1 VIFKGRR
8 EQNMPER
15 DPTVIGRV
23 KHVLGATVTIAL
35 DPELAGVAPLWEGRV
50 QPIGQVGSIVRI
62 PQGPIPLLA
71 TVTLVGIAELA
82 GSLAPS
88 ISTQVGERWL
98 KAQLLG
104 EVSGLG
110 RFQRGVS
117 SYPGLDD
124 PVHFTTPDQL
134 RAVFPPPGVERIRLG
149 GVAAAPEIPLALT
162 ASPLVMRHSAIVGS
176 TGSGKSSAVAAIVQ
190 NFVRA
195 GWTSSNIVIIDPH
208 GEYASALGNVA
219 AVRSVLGAGA
229 TLLRVPFWALPA
241 ADILAAFCGPV
252 DSMTVN
258 TRFAELVTQARRDF
272 LDGCTWLVVDPE
284 AVGADTP
291 VPFDLRAVWHK
302 LDSENRA
309 TYSGANGAG
318 DLKQIDPGDP
328 ESLRPATFEPYNP
341 GNQAPFRGPKF
352 GFYGTVPDRLRLRL
366 LDSRFRFF
374 QEPAGEKTGP
384 DPLVGVLQEWL
395 GEDRPVSV
403 LDFSGVPAD
412 ATDLAVGVVIQ
423 LLFEVAVRSDETGI
437 GRPRPVLIVLE
448 EAHRYLSDSTTVRIA
463 RESANRVARE
473 GRKYGVGL
481 MLVTQRPSELPATAL
496 AQVGTI
502 VALRLTNGT
511 DQATVKAALP
521 DSVAGLADVLPSL
534 RTGEAIVSGEGV
546 TLPTRVLIDLPAPKP
561 EAGDPDLASWR
572 NEAQANDLIAAVS
585 RWRGLEAAE

>member
-1 VIFKGRR
+1 MSLGHLVPS
-8 EQNMPER
+8 MPER

-23 KHVLGATVTIAL
+23 KHVLGATVTVAL
-35 DPELAGVAPLWEGRV
+35 DPDLAGVAPLWEGRV

-62 PQGPIPLLA
+62 PQGPVTLLA

-134 RAVFPPPGVERIRLG
+134 HVVYPPSDDERIRLG
-149 GVAAAPEIPLALT
+149 GVAAAPEIPLSLS

-176 TGSGKSSAVAAIVQ
+176 TGSGKSSAVASIVQ
-190 NFVRA
+190 NFIRS
-195 GWTSSNIVIIDPH
+195 GWLAANIVVIDPH
-208 GEYASALGNVA
+208 GEYAAALGTVA
-219 AVRSVLGAGA
+219 AVRSVLGTNDG
-229 TLLRVPFWALPA
+229 LLRVPFWALPA

-252 DSMTVN
+252 ESPTIN
-258 TRFAELVTQARRDF
+258 ARFAELVVDARREF
-272 LDGCTWLVVDPE
+272 LDGCEWLTVDPE
-284 AVGADTP
+284 SVGADTP
-291 VPFDLRAVWHK
+291 IPFDLRAVWHK
-302 LDSENRA
+302 LDWENRA
-309 TYSGANGAG
+309 TYSSAGGAG
-318 DLKQIDPGDP
+318 EVRVVDSGDAAR
-328 ESLRPATFEPYNP
+328 LRQARFEPYNP

-352 GFYGTVPDRLRLRL
+352 GNYGTVPDRLRQRL
-366 LDSRFRFF
+366 LDSRFKFF
-374 QEPAGEKTGP
+374 QEPAGDKAGS
-384 DPLVGVLQEWL
+384 DPLVDVLREWL
-395 GEDRPVSV
+395 GGDRPVSV
-403 LDFSGVPAD
+403 LDFSGVPAG

-423 LLFEVAVRSDETGI
+423 LLFEVAVRSDKTGI
-437 GRPRPVLIVLE
+437 GRPRPVMIVLE
-448 EAHRYLSDSTTVRIA
+448 EAHRYLSDSMTVRIA

-502 VALRLTNGT
+502 VALRLTNNT

-534 RTGEAIVSGEGV
+534 RTGEAIVSGEAV
-546 TLPTRVLIDLPAPKP
+546 ALPTRVVIDLPSPKP
-561 EAGDPDLASWR
+561 EAGDPDLSSWR
-572 NEAQANDLIAAVS
+572 ASAMTNDLADSVA
-585 RWRGLEAAE
+585 RWRGLEETE

>member
-1 VIFKGRR
+1 
-8 EQNMPER
+8 MPPER
-15 DPTVIGRV
+15 DPTCIGRV

-35 DPELAGVAPLWEGRV
+35 DADLAGVAPLWEGRV

-62 PQGPIPLLA
+62 PQGPITLLA
-71 TVTLVGIAELA
+71 TVTLVGIAELSGA
-82 GSLAPS
+82 LAPS
-88 ISTQVGERWL
+88 IATQLGERWL
-98 KAQLLG
+98 QAQLLG
-104 EVSGLG
+104 EVSGIG

-124 PVHFTTPDQL
+124 AVHFTTPEQL
-134 RAVFPPPGVERIRLG
+134 RAVYPPAGDERIRLG

-162 ASPLVMRHSAIVGS
+162 AAPLVMRHTAIVGS
-176 TGSGKSSAVAAIVQ
+176 TGSGKSSAVASIVQ

-195 GWTSSNIVIIDPH
+195 GWTSANIVIIDPH
-208 GEYASALGNVA
+208 GEYAAALGAVA
-219 AVRSVLGAGA
+219 AVRSVLGSAA
-229 TLLRVPFWALPA
+229 NLLRVPFWALPA
-241 ADILAAFCGPV
+241 ADILSAFCGPV
-252 DSMTVN
+252 DSLTIN
-258 TRFAELVTQARRDF
+258 SRFAELVTDARREF
-272 LDGCTWLVVDPE
+272 IDGCAWLTVDPD

-291 VPFDLRAVWHK
+291 VPFDLRGVWHK

-309 TYSGANGAG
+309 TYSGAGGAG
-318 DLKQIDPGDP
+318 DVKVVDPGDAGQ
-328 ESLRPATFEPYNP
+328 LRPATFELYNP

-352 GFYGTVPDRLRLRL
+352 GNYGTVPDRLRLRL
-366 LDSRFRFF
+366 LDQRFRFF
-374 QEPAGEKTGP
+374 QEPAGQKTGT

-395 GEDRPVSV
+395 GDERPVSV
-403 LDFSGVPAD
+403 LDFSGVPAE

-423 LLFEVAVRSDETGI
+423 LLFEVAVRSADTGI

-502 VALRLTNGT
+502 IALRLTNGT

-534 RTGEAIVSGEGV
+534 RTGEAIVSGEAV
-546 TLPTRVLIDLPAPKP
+546 TLPTRVLVDLPSPRP

-572 NEAQANDLIAAVS
+572 APTKPNDLGAAVA
-585 RWRGLEAAE
+585 RWRGLEATA